1 MITDVYSH
9 ILDEDRRFNAQK
21 FEEQFYNIKGIK
33 VDEDTRVPVQK
44 FDSLILNKKKA
55 AHREKN
61 DNDTKAGN
69 SSDVELL
76 NKLLNNPETAA
87 QLKVLAKNM

>member
-33 VDEDTRVPVQK
+33 VDEDTRVAVQN

-55 AHREKN
+55 THREKMIMIQ
-61 DNDTKAGN
+61 KQAI
-69 SSDVELL
+69 LL
-76 NKLLNNPETAA
+76 MLNY
-87 QLKVLAKNM
+87 